1 MKFETTYR
9 LEKFILNTRWEDLP
23 GPVQERIRGCFLDLL
38 GALLIGSRSE
48 QFRVGLRLAKML
60 YGSGE
65 IPVIGSQERL
75 NFMGAACA
83 MGHSSNAYD
92 IDDGHNLIRAHP
104 GTSFIG
110 ALLAAAY
117 EKDVSRNEFLTA
129 LLVAYETTI
138 RSGAAIMDYYQY
150 AHSSGTFGAV
160 GVAAG
165 VGRLYGFDCK
175 QLNNALSV
183 ADFNAPLVPGIRSVE
198 YPSMNKDGVP
208 FGVMVGTLA
217 IMETLCGFEGNKNLL
232 EAEEY
237 QHYLDDLGEKY
248 QVMELYFKPYT
259 CCRWA
264 HPVIDACIG
273 LCRQYALTVD
283 QIAHVTVQTFHRATL
298 LSQIVPQTVDEAQ
311 YNIAYPVAASLV
323 YGDFGY
329 AQVRQESL
337 GDPQVVAMMD
347 KLSFET
353 DPELD
358 AQFPGRRICR
368 VRIETTDGRILTSAE
383 CEPRGEACENIS
395 FDWLSDKFR
404 RITGPV
410 MTEAGQ
416 QQLIDLL
423 TAKTDIPLR
432 QIIHAANDP
441 SYQVQ

>member
-264 HPVIDACIG
+264 HPVIDACIQ
-273 LCRQYALTVD
+273 LMNAHRLTSE
-283 QIAHVTVQTFHRATL
+283 QIAHVTVKTFHRATL
-298 LSQIVPQTVDEAQ
+298 LSKIVPKTVDEAQ
-311 YNIAYPVAASLV
+311 YNIAYPVAAALL

-337 GDPQVVAMMD
+337 GDPKVVDMMQ

-353 DPELD
+353 DPALD

-368 VRIETTDGRILTSAE
+368 VQIETTDGRVLLSDE
-383 CEPRGEACENIS
+383 CEPRGEACENIGYG
-395 FDWLSDKFR
+395 WLADKFR

-410 MTEAGQ
+410 MTCEGQEKLIEMLAGEQ
-416 QQLIDLL
+416 
-423 TAKTDIPLR
+423 DIPLR
-432 QIIHAANDP
+432 EIVHAANDG
-441 SYQVQ
+441 YLK